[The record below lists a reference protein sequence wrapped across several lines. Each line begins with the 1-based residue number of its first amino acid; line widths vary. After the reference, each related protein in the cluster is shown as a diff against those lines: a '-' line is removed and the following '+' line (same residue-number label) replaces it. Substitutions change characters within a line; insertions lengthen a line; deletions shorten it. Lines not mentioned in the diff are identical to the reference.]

1 MIVKLEVSSHDSAR
15 AALLLRKRILLVDD
29 HQVVRHGTRA
39 MLGDSRPNWEICGE
53 AADGAGAVEAVKKLT
68 PDIVVLDV
76 TMPGMS
82 GFEVA
87 RLIRELGYKT
97 RIVMFSMHNSPG
109 FIGEARHAGAD
120 GYVLKSQ
127 AGRDLVKAIESI
139 LSGGAVFPSHS
150 GEAEG

>member
-1 MIVKLEVSSHDSAR
+1 MILKLEASSHDSHRPAF
-15 AALLLRKRILLVDD
+15 ALRKRILIVDD

-39 MLGDSRPNWEICGE
+39 MLGDSHPNWEVCGE
-53 AADGAGAVEAVKKLT
+53 AANGEAAVEAIKRLV

-87 RLIRELGYKT
+87 RLIKELGYKT

-109 FIGEARHAGAD
+109 FIGEARYVGAD

-139 LSGGAVFPSHS
+139 LSGGTSFPSHS
-150 GEAEG
+150 GGV